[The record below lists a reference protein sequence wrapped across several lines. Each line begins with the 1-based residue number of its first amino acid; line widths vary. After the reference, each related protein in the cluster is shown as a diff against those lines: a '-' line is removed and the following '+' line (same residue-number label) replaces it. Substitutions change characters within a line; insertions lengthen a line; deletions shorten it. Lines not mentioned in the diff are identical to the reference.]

1 MHRAE
6 TIKKHFA
13 PLLPTWSWWWNIK
26 WFLFS
31 SGIIEWVRYEYG
43 ERQNLS
49 LLAVI
54 LTHTCIWYLNY
65 PEEKK
70 GLPIFLFFL
79 KIKLL
84 LFLFR
89 VLLKKSGSRTPRVEL
104 EEMGP
109 SLDFVMRRTHLASDD
124 LMKAATKVPKAVK
137 VIIWTVAVYS
147 DYSCSKS
154 GYKSYPMG
162 KSLSSG

>member
-13 PLLPTWSWWWNIK
+13 PLLPTWSWWSNIK

-65 PEEKK
+65 PEENK
-70 GLPIFLFFL
+70 GLLIFLFFFES
-79 KIKLL
+79 KVIFVSFQSVIKEIRKSNTKSWAWRNGAFPQLCYEKNTSCIRRL
-84 LFLFR
+84 NEGGYKGAKSSQGNNMNSSCLFR
-89 VLLKKSGSRTPRVEL
+89 LQLFKKWL
-104 EEMGP
+104 
-109 SLDFVMRRTHLASDD
+109 
-124 LMKAATKVPKAVK
+124 
-137 VIIWTVAVYS
+137 
-147 DYSCSKS
+147 
-154 GYKSYPMG
+154 
-162 KSLSSG
+162 